1 MLRSQPKIAKWT
13 LALVFWMVMV
23 CLSQNSGFS
32 KSCPKAHQI
41 QSQQDES
48 VNLSPSCDLSEK
60 LVQAYQHQLD
70 HILIP
75 FFLFALIVA
84 LPMASTA
91 IHYLEYTEPIPEK
104 CRVHLKL
111 CVFRE

>member
-1 MLRSQPKIAKWT
+1 
-13 LALVFWMVMV
+13 MV

-70 HILIP
+70 HIP

>member
-1 MLRSQPKIAKWT
+1 M
-13 LALVFWMVMV
+13 
-23 CLSQNSGFS
+23 
-32 KSCPKAHQI
+32 
-41 QSQQDES
+41 
-48 VNLSPSCDLSEK
+48 NLSPSCDLSEK
-60 LVQAYQHQLD
+60 LVQANQHQFD

-91 IHYLEYTEPIPEK
+91 IRYLEYTEPIREK
-104 CRVHLKL
+104 YRVHLKL